1 MKKQQM
7 VRGLVIFSFIL
18 LASFKSS
25 YAQNVEVPIILPYT
39 GNFNN
44 WIITFTSGS
53 DTYTFETNDDTF
65 DSGILGTLPKGT
77 YTINF
82 NSPYFSSENFD
93 ILVYDGS
100 DLTGHGITSFTDLT
114 LYNVVIGDEPLIQ
127 IDAGY

>member
-1 MKKQQM
+1 MKMQQM
-7 VRGLVIFSFIL
+7 MKALVILGFMVL
-18 LASFKSS
+18 GSFKTS
-25 YAQNVEVPIILPYT
+25 YAQDVEIPIILPYT
-39 GNFNN
+39 GNFNE
-44 WIITFTSGS
+44 WTITFTNGTN
-53 DTYTFETNDDTF
+53 TYTFETDDETF

-114 LYNVVIGDEPLIQ
+114 LYNVVIGDEPLVQ

>member
-25 YAQNVEVPIILPYT
+25 YAQNVEIPIILPYT

-65 DSGILGTLPKGT
+65 DSGVIGMLPKGT
-77 YTINF
+77 YTVNF
-82 NSPYFSSENFD
+82 DCPYFGSENFD
-93 ILVYDGS
+93 ILVYNG
-100 DLTGHGITSFTDLT
+100 GEIVRQGITSSRDLT